1 MNHTPD
7 AAGPAEATS
16 PRDRWVLAGILVLA
30 ALLRLYKI
38 GQQSLWTDEVMS
50 IAMVTQVE
58 SGMMYFLHGPLH
70 SVLLQFWSIWYGM
83 ADAWTRCL
91 SAAIGVATIPF
102 VYVLTRRLAGGQVAL
117 LGALL
122 LAISPFHVW
131 YSQEVRNYALLI
143 GMTAA
148 AQLLFLRVL
157 EGPTTWKHWLGVG
170 LMSMGLVL
178 TNLAGAFLIAAQG
191 AYLLFARR
199 RLLAPF
205 VAVNVVAMLLLLP
218 WWLHAQ
224 SVANEGAGL
233 VAGGTLRHTNFH
245 PLALPFALS
254 VYSVG
259 FTVGPSLNEMN
270 RSLSMELL
278 RPHLW
283 YFVPVALIYGALFL
297 RGWWRLRGQVG
308 GKLFFFLWLLVPL
321 GITALLAIA
330 NIKVFNPR
338 YAAVAFPA
346 YVLILAHGLQGLRRP
361 IQVAALALVILA
373 SGYSLW
379 NHYENPRYWKPDA
392 RSAAAY
398 VNERFEAGDCVIIY
412 TLEKPFRRYF
422 EGEAELDR
430 VPWAAPT
437 SPERLQAYLEPR
449 LRECSRI
456 WLVNYRGWYL
466 DPDRLI
472 EAELGRRWRRLEDR
486 SFVGMDVALFAAPEK
501 AQGAVPGAAAENAP
515 GAAPGTAP
523 GSPPGTN

>member
-1 MNHTPD
+1 MHHASD
-7 AAGPAEATS
+7 AAGPADAAS
-16 PRDRWVLAGILVLA
+16 PRERWVLAGLLVLA
-30 ALLRLYKI
+30 ALLRLYQI

-58 SGMMYFLHGPLH
+58 SGMKYFLHGPLH

-83 ADAWTRCL
+83 SDVWTRCL

-102 VYVLTRRLAGGQVAL
+102 VYVLARRLAGGRVAL
-117 LGALL
+117 LAALL

-131 YSQEVRNYALLI
+131 YSQEVRNYALLM

-148 AQLLFLRVL
+148 AQLLFVRVL
-157 EGPTTWKHWLGVG
+157 EGPATWKHWLGMG

-191 AYLLFARR
+191 AYLLLARR

-205 VAVNVVAMLLLLP
+205 VVVNVLAMLLLAP
-218 WWLHAQ
+218 WWFHAQ
-224 SVANEGAGL
+224 SMANEGAGI
-233 VAGGTLRHTNFH
+233 VASGPLRHTNFH
-245 PLALPFALS
+245 PLALPFAFS
-254 VYSVG
+254 VFSVG
-259 FTVGPSLNEMN
+259 FTVGPSLDEMN
-270 RSLSMELL
+270 RSLSMGLI

-283 YFVPVALIYGALFL
+283 YFIPVALLYGTLFL
-297 RGWWRLRGQVG
+297 RGWWRLRGRVG
-308 GKLFFFLWLLVPL
+308 GKLLFSLWLLIPL
-321 GITALLAIA
+321 GLVTVLAIL

-361 IQVAALALVILA
+361 VQAGALALVILA
-373 SGYSLW
+373 SGFSLW

-398 VNERFEAGDCVIIY
+398 VNERFEAGDCVVIY

-422 EGEAELDR
+422 EGEAALDR
-430 VPWAAPT
+430 VPWAVPT
-437 SPERLQAYLEPR
+437 SPERLEAYLAPR
-449 LRECSRI
+449 LDACRRI

-472 EAELGRRWRRLEDR
+472 EAELDRRWRRLEER
-486 SFVGMDVALFAAPEK
+486 SFVGMDVALFA
-501 AQGAVPGAAAENAP
+501 
-515 GAAPGTAP
+515 
-523 GSPPGTN
+523 PPGTN